1 MKESYIYCT
10 RYQEWYNSL
19 DKLAKEQ
26 KLECDR
32 NCSKCEYHKIMW
44 VEED

>member
-1 MKESYIYCT
+1 MKEIYLYC
-10 RYQEWYNSL
+10 RKYQEWYNSL
-19 DKLAKEQ
+19 DKLAKKQ

-32 NCSKCEYHKIMW
+32 NCKKCKHKEIRW